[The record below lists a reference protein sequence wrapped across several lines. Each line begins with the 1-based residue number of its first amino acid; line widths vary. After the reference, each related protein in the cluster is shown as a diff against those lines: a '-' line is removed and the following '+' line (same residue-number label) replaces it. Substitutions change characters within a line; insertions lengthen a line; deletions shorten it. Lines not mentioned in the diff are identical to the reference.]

1 MTLIFYLTTTLNGIF
16 ENKSPFGDTVIHIV
30 DPIIMVDEITKIFFT
45 LLILRLTAVCPVALT
60 GSMENL
66 PDGSSS
72 LMLKMELMPVSVS
85 LISMSRLARGVPI
98 GAFSRMLTLYSGLL
112 KEGVSSLTSLIV
124 MVISAVEL
132 VSAST
137 PSNR

>member
-1 MTLIFYLTTTLNGIF
+1 MEFMRIRVLSVILSFIHWIQSSWLMKLQIIF
-16 ENKSPFGDTVIHIV
+16 V
-30 DPIIMVDEITKIFFT
+30 T

-60 GSMENL
+60 GSMENF

-72 LMLKMELMPVSVS
+72 LMLNMELMPVSVS

-112 KEGVSSLTSLIV
+112 KVGVSSLTSLIV

-132 VSAST
+132 VSVST
-137 PSNR
+137 PRNR

>member
-1 MTLIFYLTTTLNGIF
+1 MEFMRIGVFSVILSFIQWIQSSWLMKLQIIF
-16 ENKSPFGDTVIHIV
+16 V
-30 DPIIMVDEITKIFFT
+30 T

-60 GSMENL
+60 GSMENF

-72 LMLKMELMPVSVS
+72 LMLNMELMPVSVS

-112 KEGVSSLTSLIV
+112 KAGVSSLTSLIV
-124 MVISAVEL
+124 IVISAVEL
-132 VSAST
+132 VSVST
-137 PSNR
+137 PRNR

>member
-1 MTLIFYLTTTLNGIF
+1 MEFMRIRVF
-16 ENKSPFGDTVIHIV
+16 SVIHSFIQWIQSSWLMKLQ
-30 DPIIMVDEITKIFFT
+30 IIFVT

-60 GSMENL
+60 GSMENF

-72 LMLKMELMPVSVS
+72 LMLNMELMPVSVS

-112 KEGVSSLTSLIV
+112 KVGVSSLTSLIV

-132 VSAST
+132 VSVST
-137 PSNR
+137 PRNR

>member
-1 MTLIFYLTTTLNGIF
+1 MEFMRIRVF
-16 ENKSPFGDTVIHIV
+16 SVIHSFIQWIQSSWLMKLQ
-30 DPIIMVDEITKIFFT
+30 IIFVT

-112 KEGVSSLTSLIV
+112 KVGVSSLTSLIV

-132 VSAST
+132 VSVST
-137 PSNR
+137 PRNR